1 MSNQQVKSARDVKY
15 KSAVGAIAVDK
26 NIDATDEEANE
37 SATLAAKSRKKA
49 GRRDKLKKVAP
60 FIQALAKST
69 AGTKKKGS
77 KDKPVKSEMDQAY
90 DRMQASIQP
99 TTSA

>member
-1 MSNQQVKSARDVKY
+1 MASRTNKQAKSAGDMKL
-15 KSAVGAIAVDK
+15 KSGAIAADK
-26 NIDATDEEANE
+26 NIDATDEEANK

-49 GRRDKLKKVAP
+49 SRRDKLRKAAP
-60 FIQALAKST
+60 FIKALAKST
-69 AGTKKKGS
+69 AGTKKKG
-77 KDKPVKSEMDQAY
+77 KPSKSEMDRAY